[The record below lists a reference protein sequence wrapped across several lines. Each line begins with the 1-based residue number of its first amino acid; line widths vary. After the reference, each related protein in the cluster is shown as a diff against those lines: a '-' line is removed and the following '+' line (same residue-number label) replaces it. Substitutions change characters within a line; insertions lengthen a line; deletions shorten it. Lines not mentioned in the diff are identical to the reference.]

1 MKNYNDGH
9 ENTENISSR
18 SQKEMGGEEVG
29 AVKVS
34 PRLTSRTHFEYI
46 AQFRWVEFYRHRKQ
60 FEKH

>member
-1 MKNYNDGH
+1 MVTKILKKYLLDHKKRWGGRRSG
-9 ENTENISSR
+9 SSH
-18 SQKEMGGEEVG
+18 
-29 AVKVS
+29 AKVS